1 MSRKR
6 LSIAFS
12 VPVVAAAA
20 GALLLPSPAAADTH
34 PVTAPAIAGV
44 TGLPGPIAP
53 ASTPAANLKLL
64 SVTPASGPAG
74 TKFTVAG
81 SGLPANKPVEIV
93 WGTSNV
99 RYVLNPLPENVEYHG
114 RQFDKV
120 NVVLARTTTNDAGK
134 LDVQLT
140 APVDF
145 GDVHDVYAVAGN
157 TQLAKAGFQITRQFT
172 ISPLKGPI
180 GTPIT
185 IKVTGLGSSAY
196 TSTAAVL
203 YDNSYAGMISAT
215 TTRGSALVHIR
226 ASGPVGVHPIEVS
239 PASAGVPYLDIEQSA
254 VAFVGKYRTAFTVTK
269 DAGPPAAR
277 VELPPAVQPT
287 ESAWTTFAASTPAG
301 VTASLSS
308 QSGIINSKVAVTA
321 RGLQPNAAVSLQ
333 WLTAVGTRA
342 TASGWTIQAMPLGQA
357 TTGADGALS
366 SRVTVPD
373 ALGGWHMLQVVQGG
387 AVKAQL
393 PYYVLRSFVSVTPTV
408 VKAGRPFS
416 IHLKGIGWTELDNT
430 TAVTYD
436 NKYIGYACG
445 FYSQG
450 DIDMNLVATGGPGTH
465 LIDLY
470 PTVYRGKIPA
480 SDTWLEHM
488 PQLSFMQDA
497 PGLALGYRL
506 PAIHLAITV
515 TK

>member
-6 LSIAFS
+6 FHILASAPI
-12 VPVVAAAA
+12 VAAA
-20 GALLLPSPAAADTH
+20 GALLLPSLAAADPH
-34 PVTAPAIAGV
+34 AVTPPAIAGV
-44 TGLPGPIAP
+44 AALPGPMA
-53 ASTPAANLKLL
+53 ASSTPSPNMKILT
-64 SVTPASGPAG
+64 VTPASGPVG

-81 SGLPANKPVEIV
+81 SGLTAGKAVEIV
-93 WGTSNV
+93 WGTATA
-99 RYVLNPLPENVEYHG
+99 RYILNPLPDTVEYHG
-114 RQFDKV
+114 RQVDKT
-120 NVVLARTTTNDAGK
+120 NVVLGHATTDDSGQFS
-134 LDVQLT
+134 VQLT

-145 GDVHDVYAVAGN
+145 GDVHDIYAVVGGV
-157 TQLAKAGFQITRQFT
+157 QVAKAGFQIMRQFSVT
-172 ISPLKGPI
+172 PASGPI

-185 IKVTGLGSSAY
+185 ITLTGLGSLPY

-215 TTRGSALVHIR
+215 TTRGSATVHIR
-226 ASGPVGVHPIEVS
+226 ASGPLGVHPIEIS

-254 VAFVGKYRTAFTVTK
+254 VAFVGKYRTTFRVTK
-269 DAGPPAAR
+269 DNGPPPAR
-277 VELPPAVQPT
+277 VELPPPVQAT
-287 ESAWTTFAASTPAG
+287 EATRTTFVASSAAG
-301 VTASLSS
+301 VTANLSS
-308 QSGIINSKVAVTA
+308 QSGVVLSRVGIKAT
-321 RGLQPNAAVSLQ
+321 GLQPSTPVVLQ

-342 TASGWTIQAMPLGQA
+342 TASGWTIQALPLGQETA
-357 TTGADGALS
+357 GPDGSLAAS
-366 SRVTVPD
+366 VKVPD
-373 ALGGWHMLQVVQGG
+373 ALGGWHTLQLLQGG
-387 AVKAQL
+387 AVKAQI
-393 PYYVLRSFVSVTPTV
+393 PYYVLRSYVSIAPQK
-408 VKAGRPFS
+408 VKQGESFS

-450 DIDMNLVATGGPGTH
+450 DINMNLVATGGPGTH

-488 PQLSFMQDA
+488 PQLSFLQDA